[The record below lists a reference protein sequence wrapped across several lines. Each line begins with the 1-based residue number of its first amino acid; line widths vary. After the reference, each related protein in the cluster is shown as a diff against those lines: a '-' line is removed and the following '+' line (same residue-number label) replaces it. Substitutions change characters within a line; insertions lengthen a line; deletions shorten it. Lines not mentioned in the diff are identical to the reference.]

1 MTRRGLTTHDR
12 RNERPDRRSAA
23 GDRRALTTRDRGAA
37 ASGRQ
42 AAPDGKRAAPDG
54 ERAAPDGARPAP
66 DRKHRGRSV
75 AQRALRQIRLV
86 AVALLVVGGA
96 GYRPSSGGIL
106 DHRLAFVLAGGAA
119 AVLLAVT
126 LLMGRAARAG
136 SGARSRLAAASTVAD
151 TLVVL
156 GVVAMAGLPPR
167 SFALVLL
174 MLPFL
179 EAALWF
185 GLSGLAGLWTLSSV
199 ALGAYVVV
207 FPTNV
212 SSDAL
217 SVLVVA
223 MPTLLLATMPVAML
237 AEHLVAQVGQL
248 GAAREAA
255 DDRARLLGDLSAI
268 TADIFPLDRS
278 AVLTQLVAGA
288 EQLGA
293 TDVAVTEAGE
303 PADTRGDAAADD
315 PREADGDESVVLSRE
330 LEVPEGN
337 PYTFT
342 ARVSGPADEVAR
354 RVEALD
360 LLVAQ
365 ARVGLANAVL
375 VHQLELLKQTY
386 QDQATRDQ
394 LTGLLNRRG
403 LVLTAE
409 QIPGH
414 LGVLFCDLDG
424 FKAINDT
431 LGHAAGD
438 ELLEK
443 VARRLEG
450 AMRADSVLGRMGGD
464 EFVVV
469 APGASDDDLAGLGR
483 RIEIDLGKPFL
494 LEAGMAR
501 IGVSIGA
508 AHAAPGERDLD
519 SLLGQADQLMYEV
532 KRSRKAGRSSR
543 EAPALA
549 GPTP

>member
-1 MTRRGLTTHDR
+1 
-12 RNERPDRRSAA
+12 
-23 GDRRALTTRDRGAA
+23 
-37 ASGRQ
+37 
-42 AAPDGKRAAPDG
+42 
-54 ERAAPDGARPAP
+54 
-66 DRKHRGRSV
+66 
-75 AQRALRQIRLV
+75 
-86 AVALLVVGGA
+86 
-96 GYRPSSGGIL
+96 
-106 DHRLAFVLAGGAA
+106 
-119 AVLLAVT
+119 
-126 LLMGRAARAG
+126 
-136 SGARSRLAAASTVAD
+136 
-151 TLVVL
+151 
-156 GVVAMAGLPPR
+156 
-167 SFALVLL
+167 
-174 MLPFL
+174 
-179 EAALWF
+179 
-185 GLSGLAGLWTLSSV
+185 
-199 ALGAYVVV
+199 
-207 FPTNV
+207 
-212 SSDAL
+212 
-217 SVLVVA
+217 VLVVA

-268 TADIFPLDRS
+268 TAEIFPLDMK
-278 AVLTQLVAGA
+278 AVLAQLVAGA

-293 TDVAVTEAGE
+293 TGVRVTDPAGTSYGPE
-303 PADTRGDAAADD
+303 RDDAAGRDADPPERGLEEGED
-315 PREADGDESVVLSRE
+315 SVLLDRD
-330 LEVPEGN
+330 LDVPGEE

-342 ARVSGPADEVAR
+342 ARVSGPQDEVAR

-375 VHQLELLKQTY
+375 VQQLELLKQTY

-424 FKAINDT
+424 FKGVNDT

-443 VARRLEG
+443 VARRLESR
-450 AMRADSVLGRMGGD
+450 MREDSVLGRMGGD

-469 APGASDDDLAGLGR
+469 VPGASDEDLSGLGR
-483 RIEIDLGKPFL
+483 RIEVDLGKPFL

-532 KRSRKAGRSSR
+532 KRSRKTGRSSR
-543 EAPALA
+543 DLPEPA
-549 GPTP
+549 GTQS

>member
-1 MTRRGLTTHDR
+1 MTRRGRTTHDR
-12 RNERPDRRSAA
+12 RAVA
-23 GDRRALTTRDRGAA
+23 GDRR
-37 ASGRQ
+37 
-42 AAPDGKRAAPDG
+42 
-54 ERAAPDGARPAP
+54 
-66 DRKHRGRSV
+66 HRGRSV

-86 AVALLVVGGA
+86 AVALLLVGGA
-96 GYRPSSGGIL
+96 GYRPSDDSAI
-106 DHRLAFVLAGGAA
+106 DPRLVLPLAGGAA
-119 AVLLAVT
+119 AVLLSVA
-126 LLMGRAARAG
+126 LLTALAGRAGAG
-136 SGARSRLAAASTVAD
+136 RRSKLAAASTVAD
-151 TLVVL
+151 AVVVL

-185 GLSGLAGLWTLSSV
+185 GLSGLAALWTMSSV

-207 FPTNV
+207 FPENAAD
-212 SSDAL
+212 DAL

-237 AEHLVAQVGQL
+237 AEHLVAQVGEL

-268 TADIFPLDRS
+268 TAEIFPLDRT
-278 AVLTQLVAGA
+278 AVLDQLVAGA

-293 TDVAVTEAGE
+293 SDVAVSDEEGEA
-303 PADTRGDAAADD
+303 
-315 PREADGDESVVLSRE
+315 SVLLRRE
-330 LEVPEGN
+330 LVVPEGDS
-337 PYTFT
+337 YVFS
-342 ARVSGPADEVAR
+342 ARVTGPEDEVAR

-409 QIPGH
+409 QLPGH

-424 FKAINDT
+424 FKGINDT

-443 VARRLEG
+443 VARRLESR
-450 AMRADSVLGRMGGD
+450 MRQDSVLGRMGGD

-469 APGASDDDLAGLGR
+469 VPGATDDDLAGLGR
-483 RIEIDLGKPFL
+483 RIEVDLGKPFL

-532 KRSRKAGRSSR
+532 KRSRKAAR
-543 EAPALA
+543 ELPAPAEP
-549 GPTP
+549 GR

>member
-1 MTRRGLTTHDR
+1 MSRRGRTT
-12 RNERPDRRSAA
+12 S
-23 GDRRALTTRDRGAA
+23 DRGAA
-37 ASGRQ
+37 RN
-42 AAPDGKRAAPDG
+42 
-54 ERAAPDGARPAP
+54 
-66 DRKHRGRSV
+66 DRRHRGRSV
-75 AQRALRQIRLV
+75 AQRALGQIRLV
-86 AVALLVVGGA
+86 AVALVLVGGA
-96 GYRPSSGGIL
+96 GYRPTGPQDLSR
-106 DHRLAFVLAGGAA
+106 HLALPLAGVAA
-119 AVLLAVT
+119 AVLLGVAVLT
-126 LLMGRAARAG
+126 SRAGRAA
-136 SGARSRLAAASTVAD
+136 SGRRSTLAAAGTIAD
-151 TLVVL
+151 AVVVL
-156 GVVAMAGLPPR
+156 GVVAIAGLPPT

-174 MLPFL
+174 MLPYL

-185 GLSGLAGLWTLSSV
+185 GLSGLAGLWTISSV

-207 FPTNV
+207 FPERAAD
-212 SSDAL
+212 DAL
-217 SVLVVA
+217 SVLVIA
-223 MPTLLLATMPVAML
+223 MPTLLLATIPVAML

-248 GAAREAA
+248 GTAREAA

-268 TADIFPLDRS
+268 TAEIFPLDRG

-288 EQLGA
+288 RQLGA
-293 TDVAVTEAGE
+293 PGATVTGPDGTSVAGE
-303 PADTRGDAAADD
+303 EDDAPLTTDD
-315 PREADGDESVVLSRE
+315 DHETAELSRE
-330 LEVPEGN
+330 LEVPGGD

-342 ARVSGPADEVAR
+342 ARVTGPADEVAR

-375 VHQLELLKQTY
+375 VHELERLKQTY
-386 QDQATRDQ
+386 QEQATRDQ

-424 FKAINDT
+424 FKGVNDT

-443 VARRLEG
+443 VARRLE
-450 AMRADSVLGRMGGD
+450 ATMRADSVLGRMGGD

-469 APGASDDDLAGLGR
+469 APSASDEDLAGLGR
-483 RIEIDLGKPFL
+483 RIEVEIGKPFL

-508 AHAAPGERDLD
+508 AHAKPGERDLD
-519 SLLGQADQLMYEV
+519 SLLGQADALMYEV
-532 KRSRKAGRSSR
+532 KRNRKSGRAADAAQAR
-543 EAPALA
+543 R
-549 GPTP
+549 

>member
-1 MTRRGLTTHDR
+1 MKRRGVTTHDR
-12 RNERPDRRSAA
+12 RQSDRDDRRN
-23 GDRRALTTRDRGAA
+23 
-37 ASGRQ
+37 
-42 AAPDGKRAAPDG
+42 
-54 ERAAPDGARPAP
+54 
-66 DRKHRGRSV
+66 RGRSV
-75 AQRALRQIRLV
+75 AERALRQIRLV
-86 AVALLVVGGA
+86 AVALLLLGGA
-96 GYRPSSGGIL
+96 GYRPVDGGGLEREI
-106 DHRLAFVLAGGAA
+106 VLPLSIAA
-119 AVLLAVT
+119 ATVLVLLAVLT
-126 LLMGRAARAG
+126 GRAARAR
-136 SGARSRLAAASTVAD
+136 SGRRSTFAAASTIAD
-151 TLVVL
+151 AVIVL
-156 GVVAMAGLPPR
+156 GVIAFAGLPPR

-185 GLSGLAGLWTLSSV
+185 GLSGLAGLWTMSSV
-199 ALGAYVVV
+199 ALGAIAVV
-207 FPTNV
+207 FPDQAPD
-212 SSDAL
+212 DAL
-217 SVLVVA
+217 TVLVVA
-223 MPTLLLATMPVAML
+223 MPTLLLATIPVAML

-248 GAAREAA
+248 GTAREAA

-268 TADIFPLDRS
+268 TADIFPLDVS
-278 AVLTQLVAGA
+278 AVVAQLVAGA
-288 EQLGA
+288 TQLGA
-293 TDVAVTEAGE
+293 VDVAV
-303 PADTRGDAAADD
+303 RDAAGAVQAGAAEPIDPAADH
-315 PREADGDESVVLSRE
+315 EALLDEGHESVVLTRE
-330 LEVPEGN
+330 LDVPGGD

-342 ARVSGPADEVAR
+342 ARVTGPEDEVAR

-375 VHQLELLKQTY
+375 VAQLELLKQTY

-424 FKAINDT
+424 FKGVNDT

-450 AMRADSVLGRMGGD
+450 VMRADSVLGRMGGD

-469 APGASDDDLAGLGR
+469 APGASDEDLAGLGR
-483 RIEIDLGKPFL
+483 RIEVEVGKPFL

-532 KRSRKAGRSSR
+532 KRSRKAGRPAEDSR
-543 EAPALA
+543 ANAGGPA
-549 GPTP
+549 

>member
-1 MTRRGLTTHDR
+1 VSRRGLTTLDR
-12 RNERPDRRSAA
+12 RTPSD
-23 GDRRALTTRDRGAA
+23 DRRA
-37 ASGRQ
+37 
-42 AAPDGKRAAPDG
+42 
-54 ERAAPDGARPAP
+54 
-66 DRKHRGRSV
+66 RGRSV
-75 AQRALRQIRLV
+75 AERALRQIRLV
-86 AVALLVVGGA
+86 AVVLLVVGGA
-96 GYRPSSGGIL
+96 GYRPTEVGDL
-106 DHRLAFVLAGGAA
+106 PQDVAMTLAGGAA
-119 AVLLAVT
+119 AIMLVVALIT
-126 LLMGRAARAG
+126 GRAAKAG
-136 SGARSRLAAASTVAD
+136 PGRRSKLAGAATAVDAV
-151 TLVVL
+151 VVL
-156 GVVAMAGLPPR
+156 GVVTMAGLPPR

-185 GLSGLAGLWTLSSV
+185 GLSGLGGLWTLSSV

-207 FPTNV
+207 VPENAPE
-212 SSDAL
+212 DAL
-217 SVLVVA
+217 GILVVA
-223 MPTLLLATMPVAML
+223 MPTLLLATIPVAML

-268 TADIFPLDRS
+268 TAEIFPLDRD
-278 AVLTQLVAGA
+278 AVLAQLVSGA

-293 TDVAVTEAGE
+293 AEAAVAPAPTEGDAKPRDTAEASAGE
-303 PADTRGDAAADD
+303 DD
-315 PREADGDESVVLSRE
+315 EQVVELSRH
-330 LEVPEGN
+330 LAVPGDVG
-337 PYTFT
+337 YTFT
-342 ARVSGPADEVAR
+342 ARVTGPADEVDR

-375 VHQLELLKQTY
+375 VHQLELLKETY

-403 LVLTAE
+403 LVVAAE
-409 QIPGH
+409 RIPGH

-424 FKAINDT
+424 FKGVNDT

-443 VARRLEG
+443 VARRLE
-450 AMRADSVLGRMGGD
+450 ATVRADSVLGRMGGD

-469 APGASDDDLAGLGR
+469 EPGASDEELAILGR
-483 RIEIDLGKPFL
+483 RIEIELGKPFL

-519 SLLGQADQLMYEV
+519 SLLGTADSLMYEV
-532 KRSRKAGRSSR
+532 KRSRKAARGPVDPA
-543 EAPALA
+543 EARR
-549 GPTP
+549 